1 MAWSSSQLGDRE
13 PKESRTRPE
22 IVSDRGRR
30 DGRGVKEKGRPV
42 TGDGRWKLAAG
53 RRVHMSPGVETS
65 FYTRVQQHSA
75 ACPSAD
81 AGVTLGRAPQEVSL
95 LITPSSDSTQETAQK
110 QTTPPQNNVKGMI
123 AHTQTVNHAQE
134 HDSDVPLSVTLIG
147 RQAGLQ

>member
-1 MAWSSSQLGDRE
+1 MRKQVNGYEMAWSSSQLGDRE
-13 PKESRTRPE
+13 PKESRTRPK
-22 IVSDRGRR
+22 IVSDRCRK

-42 TGDGRWKLAAG
+42 TADGRWKLAAG
-53 RRVHMSPGVETS
+53 RCVHMSPGVETS

-110 QTTPPQNNVKGMI
+110 HPPQKINKTKQCKR
-123 AHTQTVNHAQE
+123 HDCTHANSE
-134 HDSDVPLSVTLIG
+134 SCPG
-147 RQAGLQ
+147 A